1 MSLESMVRSLDRSN
15 PTPLYRQLRRSL
27 REAINE
33 DVLAPDDSL
42 PAERDIAEDFG
53 VSRITVR
60 KAIEGLVEEG
70 LLDRRHGAGTFVA
83 SRIQKNMAT
92 LSSFSEDI
100 ASRGW
105 QASSQWLSKAEAR
118 VTPSESL
125 ALGLPPETVVYRF
138 DRIRFAE
145 DKPLAL
151 EHAIVPASCLP
162 SLDAVGT
169 SLYAALE
176 LTGNRPKKALQRLQA
191 IAFDAE
197 QARLLGV
204 DEGDPGLFIERHG
217 YLDDGRIV
225 EVTRSYYRGD
235 AYDFVAEL
243 ST

>member
-1 MSLESMVRSLDRSN
+1 MSLESMLRPLDRSN
-15 PTPLYRQLRRSL
+15 PMPLYRQLRRSL
-27 REAINE
+27 REAITQS
-33 DVLAPDDSL
+33 VLTSDDSL
-42 PAERDIAEDFG
+42 PAERDIAEDLG

-60 KAIEGLVEEG
+60 KAIEGLVDEG
-70 LLDRRHGAGTFVA
+70 LVDRRHGAGTFVA
-83 SRIQKNMAT
+83 SRIQKNMAA

-105 QASSQWLSKAEAR
+105 QASSKWLSKTEAK
-118 VTPSESL
+118 VTPTESL
-125 ALGLPPETVVYRF
+125 ALGLPPDTVVYRF
-138 DRIRFAE
+138 DRIRFAQGN
-145 DKPLAL
+145 PLAL

-176 LTGNRPKKALQRLQA
+176 LTNNRPSRALQRLQA

-197 QARLLGV
+197 QAKLLGV
-204 DEGDPGLFIERHG
+204 GKGDPGLSIERRG
-217 YLDDGRIV
+217 YLGNDRIV